1 MSNLSGLIYYFW
13 RQEDERSC
21 EFFFFFTALYSPN
34 LTESARS
41 NLFKVPVRVDF
52 KLSSILSQKSPAWV
66 NFIKKDGQKVESKL
80 FNTSE
85 LA

>member
-1 MSNLSGLIYYFW
+1 MNY
-13 RQEDERSC
+13 
-21 EFFFFFTALYSPN
+21 FFFFTALYSPN

-52 KLSSILSQKSPAWV
+52 KLSSILSQ

-80 FNTSE
+80 FNTFQSDTSSKTVSW
-85 LA
+85 LDVQMFSQL

>member
-13 RQEDERSC
+13 RQKDERSC
-21 EFFFFFTALYSPN
+21 EIFFFFFTALYSPN

-52 KLSSILSQKSPAWV
+52 KLSSILSQ